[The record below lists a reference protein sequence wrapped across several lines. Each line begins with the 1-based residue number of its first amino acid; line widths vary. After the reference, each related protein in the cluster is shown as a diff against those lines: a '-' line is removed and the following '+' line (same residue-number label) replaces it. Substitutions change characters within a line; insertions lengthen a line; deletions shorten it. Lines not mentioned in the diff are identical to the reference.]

1 MRSDKTRSVDI
12 AMTCMRESVTARRV
26 TGTEICS
33 IIRFGEN
40 GVGSKA
46 GAESAAEAV
55 AIASEKIEM

>member
-1 MRSDKTRSVDI
+1 M